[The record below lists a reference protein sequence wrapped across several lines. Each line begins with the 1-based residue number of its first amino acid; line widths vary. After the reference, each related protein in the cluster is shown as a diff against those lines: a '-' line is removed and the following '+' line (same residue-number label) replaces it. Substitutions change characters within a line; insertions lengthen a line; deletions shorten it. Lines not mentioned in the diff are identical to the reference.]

1 MTIAIGIDVGG
12 TKTAIGL
19 IDEQGHIRNKQS
31 LPTDL
36 GISPAQM
43 VARMAAV
50 VQAMLDES
58 SISSSEIAGIGI
70 GAPGPLDTR
79 AGLIDCPPNLP
90 GWQGFALVA
99 ELRRHFDVPI
109 RMENDATAA
118 ALAEKWLGAA
128 QASEH
133 FAFVTISTGIGAGLY
148 AHGRLLTGAS
158 GNAGDAGHI
167 VIDPAAG
174 RCACGQLGCW
184 EWVASGTA
192 IARQATELRGIATT
206 AKEAFELAAAGDALM
221 QPLVERVYRY
231 IGMGCVSLINLLDPE
246 LIVLGGG
253 VAQIGEPLFAAVA
266 AYVSAHALGP
276 RGRQTPIV
284 PAGLKTEAGLIGAAA
299 LVHVPY

>member
-1 MTIAIGIDVGG
+1 MTIAIGIDIGG

-19 IDEQGHIRNKQS
+19 IDEQGQLLAKQA

-36 GISPAQM
+36 GVSPPQM
-43 VARMAAV
+43 VARIAAGI
-50 VQAMLDES
+50 QEMIDTSGIL
-58 SISSSEIAGIGI
+58 SSELIGIGI

-79 AGLIDCPPNLP
+79 SGILDCPPNLP
-90 GWQGFALVA
+90 GWQGFALVEA
-99 ELRRHFDVPI
+99 LRRHFDLPV

-128 QASEH
+128 QGSEH

-148 AHGRLLTGAS
+148 AHGRLLTGSS

-192 IARQATELRGIATT
+192 IARQATELRGRATT
-206 AKEAFELAAAGDALM
+206 AKEAFALAAAGDAVM

-253 VAQIGEPLFAAVA
+253 VAQSGAPLFAAVS
-266 AYVSAHALGP
+266 AYVAAHALGP
-276 RGRQTPIV
+276 RGRRTAIV
-284 PAGLKTEAGLIGAAA
+284 PAELKTEAGLIGAAA